1 MLEGDAA
8 MQTIHIHRRLESE
21 TVPEL
26 IPFVGKSVEII
37 VREEP
42 AASPLPSGV
51 TPGTGD
57 WDAFQ
62 KAADALR
69 ETYDF
74 DAVESQNVCD
84 LQHRG

>member
-1 MLEGDAA
+1 
-8 MQTIHIHRRLESE
+8 MQTIYIHRRLESE

-42 AASPLPSGV
+42 AASLVPPGV
-51 TPGTGD
+51 RPGTGD
-57 WDAFQ
+57 WEAFER
-62 KAADALR
+62 AAAALR

-74 DAVESQNVCD
+74 NAVEIQNACD
-84 LQHRG
+84 WRHAVEKLP